1 MGIHESFVAAD
12 GKLLQSFATSGTGTW
27 IALATNR
34 CSWNGKLSRRFTRL
48 AGCTKH
54 GKENAQIAAR
64 NSRGDRP

>member
-34 CSWNGKLSRRFTRL
+34 CSWNGKLQALHSIGGLYEAREGKCSNRRPQFTR
-48 AGCTKH
+48 
-54 GKENAQIAAR
+54 
-64 NSRGDRP
+64 